1 MYNIS
6 IIINIFNSPLC
17 PRRFEEDFVTEPLA
31 VAFVCTHNACRSQIA
46 EALARSLAPGVL
58 DAHSAGTDPAGAVD
72 PVAAQVLSK
81 VEGVDTGVLRSKPL
95 SELPAVDMVVTMGC
109 GVSCP
114 RLPAA
119 FREDWGLPDPSGRGR
134 EVMEETVDE
143 IRRRVLD
150 LRCRALAGAFDRERL
165 ARNLKVLGDVRR
177 LEILDMLGDGEE
189 HCACELL
196 GELDIAQPTL
206 SHHMAVLAD
215 TGAVSVR
222 REGRWM
228 RYRLDRG
235 VLRAVAALVGG
246 IA

>member
-1 MYNIS
+1 MI
-6 IIINIFNSPLC
+6 
-17 PRRFEEDFVTEPLA
+17 EPLN

-58 DAHSAGTDPAGAVD
+58 APFSAGTDPVVAVD
-72 PVAAQVLSK
+72 PTALLVLS
-81 VEGVDTGVLRSKPL
+81 DTYAADTAALRPKPL
-95 SELPAVDMVVTMGC
+95 SELPAVDVVVTMGC
-109 GVSCP
+109 GVACP
-114 RLPAA
+114 QLPAA
-119 FREDWGLPDPSGRGR
+119 HREDWGLPDPAGKGRQ
-134 EVMEETVDE
+134 VMENVASE
-143 IRRRVLD
+143 IRSRVLD

-177 LEILDMLGDGEE
+177 LEILGMLGDGEE

-206 SHHMAVLAD
+206 SHHMAALAD
-215 TGAVSVR
+215 TGVVSVR

>member
-1 MYNIS
+1 M
-6 IIINIFNSPLC
+6 
-17 PRRFEEDFVTEPLA
+17 TEPLA

-72 PVAAQVLSK
+72 PVAVQVLSK

-95 SELPAVDMVVTMGC
+95 SELPTVDMVVTMGC

-150 LRCRALAGAFDRERL
+150 LRCRVLAGAFDRERF
-165 ARNLKVLGDVRR
+165 AQNLRVLGDVRR
-177 LEILDMLGDGEE
+177 LGILELLSDGEE
-189 HCACELL
+189 RCACSLL
-196 GELDIAQPTL
+196 EGLAISQPTL
-206 SHHMAVLAD
+206 SHHMAALSEAGIVTA
-215 TGAVSVR
+215 R

-228 RYRLDRG
+228 RYRLDAG
-235 VLRAVAALVGG
+235 VLRSIAALIGD